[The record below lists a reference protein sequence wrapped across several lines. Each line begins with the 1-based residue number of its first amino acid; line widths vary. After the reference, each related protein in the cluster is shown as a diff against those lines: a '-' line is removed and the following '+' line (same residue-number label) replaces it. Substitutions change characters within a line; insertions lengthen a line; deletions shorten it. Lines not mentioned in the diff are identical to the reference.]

1 MKFYGESYDAYRV
14 TVAHCTKKVLYEKP
28 RKSWKNHEY
37 SRKFEKN
44 QAFFCISECVLT
56 YEKVKNKASNHRKNF
71 EKSSEFS
78 LTITDSFE

>member
-14 TVAHCTKKVLYEKP
+14 T
-28 RKSWKNHEY
+28 EY

-71 EKSSEFS
+71 EKSSEFGLFIGHKNVTS
-78 LTITDSFE
+78 LTCGEFKDEVLV